1 MSAKKTLV
9 TVYVTTC
16 NRAELLSRALDSVI
30 AQDYR
35 PLEVIVVDDA
45 STDNTDEVMASYQ
58 ALTGIDSDFE
68 LIALKHEQNRGACAA
83 RNSAIS
89 VAKGEFITGLDD
101 DDEFM
106 PGRISGLVSSW
117 TGEYSALCTAK
128 EVDEG
133 GGKFSYL
140 NKYIGRI
147 TLNALL
153 KKNIVG
159 SQVFTTTQR
168 LQDIGGF
175 DEAFPAWQDYETWIR
190 MVLSYGDM
198 LKLPEVS
205 YRVHIG
211 HDKPR
216 ITSHQKSLDAMKL
229 LRAKHG
235 HCLSRHHLRQL
246 QYRELTA
253 AKTEYSNLSV
263 WLPAMTWR
271 TFPRIIKRWFKATLS
286 GTGENVK

>member
-1 MSAKKTLV
+1 MNTLSPIV
-9 TVYVTTC
+9 TVYLTTC
-16 NRAELLSRALDSVI
+16 NRADLLARALDSVI

-45 STDNTDEVMASYQ
+45 SSDNTEQVIADYKVRTAADQ
-58 ALTGIDSDFE
+58 HFE
-68 LIALKHEQNRGACAA
+68 LISIKHEQNRGACAA

-89 VAKGEFITGLDD
+89 MAKGEFITGLDD

-106 PGRISGLVSSW
+106 PSRISFLVSSW
-117 TGEYSALCTAK
+117 TGNYSALCTAK

-133 GGKFSYL
+133 QGKISYL
-140 NKYIGRI
+140 SKYIGRI

-153 KKNIVG
+153 NKNIVG

-175 DEAFPAWQDYETWIR
+175 DEGFPAWQDYETWIR
-190 MVLSYGDM
+190 MVLAYGDM
-198 LKLPEVS
+198 LKLAEVS
-205 YRVHIG
+205 YRVHTG

-216 ITSHQKSLDAMKL
+216 ITSHQKSLDAIKM

-235 HCLSRHHLRQL
+235 HRLSRHHQRQL
-246 QYRELTA
+246 LYRELTA
-253 AKTEYSNLSV
+253 AGTTYSNLRL

-271 TFPRIIKRWFKATLS
+271 TFPRIIKRWFRANLS
-286 GTGENVK
+286 GKKESV